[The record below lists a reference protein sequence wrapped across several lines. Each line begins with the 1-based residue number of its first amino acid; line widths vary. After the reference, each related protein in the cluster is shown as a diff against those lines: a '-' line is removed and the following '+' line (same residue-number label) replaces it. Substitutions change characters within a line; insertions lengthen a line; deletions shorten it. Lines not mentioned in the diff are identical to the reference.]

1 MVLKLTLFP
10 EQDTL
15 VKARMNTQRLARAT
29 PKIARTRCPYRLFTT
44 SPPTSD
50 DPLPQ
55 RPQHAPLP
63 SNVARN
69 ASRAANRDANIAHAI
84 SMMHD
89 VDRSRYSA
97 VRDYDARRASLNDLT
112 KQNRARDL
120 ERQMPR
126 LPNWQVGDV
135 YAPHDLSAVEAAK
148 WRKRKSSDR
157 DVFDVLG
164 INPLGEYK
172 VCVCGLRFLP
182 SLIQCRG
189 LRRETWSRGWLTAP
203 CAPNAEFLNDVRIHD
218 AHGPDQTPAGHG
230 PARCQPAEDRK
241 GHQESGGD
249 GAVAERA

>member
-1 MVLKLTLFP
+1 
-10 EQDTL
+10 
-15 VKARMNTQRLARAT
+15 MNTQRLARAT
-29 PKIARTRCPYRLFTT
+29 PKIARTRCPYRPFTT

-55 RPQHAPLP
+55 RPEHAPLP

-69 ASRAANRDANIAHAI
+69 DSRAANRDANIAHAI
-84 SMMHD
+84 RMMRD
-89 VDRSRYSA
+89 VDRTRYNA

-148 WRKRKSSDR
+148 WRKRKSSQR

-172 VCVCGLRFLP
+172 VCVCVCVWIEIIYR
-182 SLIQCRG
+182 
-189 LRRETWSRGWLTAP
+189 
-203 CAPNAEFLNDVRIHD
+203 V
-218 AHGPDQTPAGHG
+218 
-230 PARCQPAEDRK
+230 
-241 GHQESGGD
+241 
-249 GAVAERA
+249 